1 MAIDQ
6 NQVNAAADALAA
18 RNERVTI
25 ASVRDELGGG
35 SFTTLSP
42 WVKAWKE
49 QHIAEAA
56 AAEELP
62 EEAQR
67 AGEAAAR
74 SIWAAARADAAERIE
89 LIQANADQRIAD
101 AETGTAEAL
110 AEVQR
115 LEKTVEAREAEYQTL
130 EQTLDG
136 ARAARDE
143 NAATVQSREATIES
157 LREQLTEQRAT
168 AAAAN

>member
-1 MAIDQ
+1 MAIEQ

-18 RNERVTI
+18 RKERVTI

-49 QHIAEAA
+49 QHVAEAA

-89 LIQANADQRIAD
+89 LIQAYASSWRAKSPGSSRPSRASKPSVRPTRRRARQSMPNALGQI
-101 AETGTAEAL
+101 G
-110 AEVQR
+110 
-115 LEKTVEAREAEYQTL
+115 
-130 EQTLDG
+130 
-136 ARAARDE
+136 
-143 NAATVQSREATIES
+143 SRNGCNRS
-157 LREQLTEQRAT
+157 RKRSRP
-168 AAAAN
+168 